1 QHPGLNAGISR
12 ERPGALQRFYREPGF
27 TGLNASPEGLLTEE
41 EAEPT
46 HPGRGGKGWP
56 RSVGTG
62 RGTFLPAGP
71 AAGAAPA
78 RGAVPAAVATAV
90 PLAVPMPVGS
100 PGEGCATVSGAGRYR
115 TRAGSG
121 PPRDGWS
128 ADPRVSRRRARTGRG
143 DRDG

>member
-1 QHPGLNAGISR
+1 APSPITGWCSCCGRWGTRPCPCWTRRPPQIPDRQHPGLNAGISR

-27 TGLNASPEGLLTEE
+27 TGLNASPEGLLTAE

-56 RSVGTG
+56 RPVGTY

-71 AAGAAPA
+71 AARAGPA

-100 PGEGCATVSGAGRYR
+100 PGE
-115 TRAGSG
+115 
-121 PPRDGWS
+121 
-128 ADPRVSRRRARTGRG
+128 
-143 DRDG
+143 